1 MPTEQLFKGLSFR
14 DSRDYKGDSFQN
26 YLTPNTYQPL
36 RDVSGFGRW
45 DDMIDENRLI
55 AINQPTAMGL
65 GNYNQSQVNNA
76 RVSPIPEPIKTT
88 FIQGTEIQ
96 VFYWLGDNQIGNSF
110 TIIPFKDVE
119 IDQLS
124 DEDSRTL
131 LQKLLIWVSEN
142 ISGVLAERLQESA
155 DEETGNKPRL
165 QRLITFMKRYSFG
178 SALGVW
184 VTGARV
190 SEPIDV
196 VTGTFENGLPLSG
209 RGKTDGVQSSKT
221 VNPLPYI
228 VSGLGVVTGSPTIIA
243 SGLLLRF
250 LESRGQK

>member
-14 DSRDYKGDSFQN
+14 DSRDYKGDSFQD

-55 AINQPTAMGL
+55 PINNPTAFAIDGFT
-65 GNYNQSQVNNA
+65 QSQVNNS

-88 FIQGTEIQ
+88 FVLDTQLQ
-96 VFYWLGDNQIGNSF
+96 VFYWVGDTQLTNVF
-110 TIIPFKDVE
+110 TIIPFKDV
-119 IDQLS
+119 DVNQLS
-124 DEDSRTL
+124 DEDTRTL
-131 LQKLLIWVSEN
+131 LQDVLLWVTEN
-142 ISGVLAERLQESA
+142 VSGVLAERLQDSS
-155 DEETGNKPRL
+155 DEEEQDKPRL
-165 QRLITFMKRYSFG
+165 QRLVTFLKRYSFG

-184 VTGARV
+184 VSSGRV
-190 SEPIDV
+190 EEPIAV
-196 VTGTFENGLPLSG
+196 VTGTVDNGLPLKG
-209 RGKTDGVQSSKT
+209 RGKADGVQTSKT
-221 VNPLPYI
+221 VNPLPYL

>member
-1 MPTEQLFKGLSFR
+1 MPTEQLFKGLSFS
-14 DSRDYKGDSFQN
+14 DSKDYKGDSFQD
-26 YLTPNTYQPL
+26 YLNPNTYQPL

-45 DDMIDENRLI
+45 DDMINENRLI

-65 GNYNQSQVNNA
+65 GNYNQTQVNNA

-88 FIQGTEIQ
+88 FIQGTELQ
-96 VFYWLGDNQIGNSF
+96 VYYWLGDNQIGNSF
-110 TIIPFKDVE
+110 TIIPFSDVD

-131 LQKLLIWVSEN
+131 LQRVLIWVSEN
-142 ISGVLAERLQESA
+142 ISGVLADRLQESA

-165 QRLITFMKRYSFG
+165 QRLVRFIKRYSFG

-190 SEPIDV
+190 TEPIDV
-196 VTGTFENGLPLSG
+196 VTGTLNTDTGLPFG
-209 RGKTDGVQSSKT
+209 DKKDGFKAGGT
-221 VNPLPYI
+221 VNPLPFLI
-228 VSGLGVVTGSPTIIA
+228 SGLGLVTGSPTVFGV
-243 SGLLLRF
+243 GLFVRY
-250 LESRGQK
+250 LESRGK